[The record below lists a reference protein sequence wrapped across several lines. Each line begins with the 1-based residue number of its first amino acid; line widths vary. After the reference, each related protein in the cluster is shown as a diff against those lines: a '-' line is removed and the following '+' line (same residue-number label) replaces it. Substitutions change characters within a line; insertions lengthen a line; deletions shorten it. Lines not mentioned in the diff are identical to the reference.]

1 VSDPQFIVSS
11 SHPEIQLQ
19 PAGVPHRVQ
28 FTALPYVSY
37 DVLFSDNLLTW
48 EILTRIDAGTQATPQ
63 SIAEPVAGSPKGFF
77 NLKPR

>member
-19 PAGVPHRVQ
+19 PAGQPHKIQ

-37 DVLFSDNLLTW
+37 DVLFSEDLQGWGLL
-48 EILTRIDAGTQATPQ
+48 RQIDASTLPSVQ
-63 SIAEPVAGSPKGFF
+63 SIAEPVPGRPKGFF
-77 NLKPR
+77 TLKPH